1 MLGFPSIESR
11 IERNAQMRI
20 NSNLLFLDF
29 LKVWPNND
37 FTALWKSV
45 KSDRIIR
52 IQRISSKIDDGW
64 RFTSDDVIKKLLLN
78 FIRHQSLIEMG
89 KHIGWKLAIR
99 ASG

>member
-1 MLGFPSIESR
+1 MLGFLSIESR
-11 IERNAQMRI
+11 KERNSQMRI

-45 KSDRIIR
+45 KSDRIIQ

-64 RFTSDDVIKKLLLN
+64 RFTSDDVIKKLLQN
-78 FIRHQSLIEMG
+78 FIRHQSLIEIG
-89 KHIGWKLAIR
+89 KHIGWILAMR